1 MTVAEAVQILGLR
14 RPVDPDALKRA
25 YRERAREHHPDR
37 GGDPGT
43 FQQVQAAY
51 ELLRRDDTATRQGAR
66 RPPPATASVDDR
78 WWEAP
83 ARWHE
88 TDVDVSTVD
97 WATAVPEE
105 GSFVLTR
112 DRLAVLLDRG
122 APPVA
127 PVTAHSRSPGSWLHR
142 VIGWLQP
149 DLLAELRVAPA
160 EAVGIAGHDVH
171 VRFAFRSLKARRIVA
186 GARLPQG
193 WTEQRG
199 SSSTTV
205 QRVLHPSPDPRATAT
220 RVAELVDE
228 VTSAMG
234 WPLSDWYVVR
244 TGSAQASDR

>member
-1 MTVAEAVQILGLR
+1 MEPMTVAEAVRILGLR

-37 GGDPGT
+37 GGDPRT

-51 ELLRRDDTATRQGAR
+51 ELLRQDDTANGPGV
-66 RPPPATASVDDR
+66 RPPPATPSVDDR

-83 ARWHE
+83 SRWH
-88 TDVDVSTVD
+88 DSPVDVSSVD
-97 WATAVPEE
+97 WETSVPAE
-105 GSFVLTR
+105 GSFALTR

-122 APPVA
+122 PAPVA

-149 DLLAELRVAPA
+149 DLLAELRIAPA
-160 EAVGIAGHDVH
+160 DAQGIAGHDVH
-171 VRFAFRSLKARRIVA
+171 VRFAFRSLKARRIVG

-193 WTEQRG
+193 WTQQRG

-205 QRVLHPSPDPRATAT
+205 QRILHPSSDPRATAT
-220 RVAELVDE
+220 RVADLVDE
-228 VTSAMG
+228 VTAAMG

-244 TGSAQASDR
+244 S